1 MNRMK
6 RHSAYISFAVV
17 AGLALLV
24 ACGGDSV
31 SEPEF
36 QVIEDVNFASS
47 LGIDLS
53 QMTKTASGL
62 YYEDVVEGTG
72 DPATAQNTVEIS
84 YTGYLANGNSFDS
97 GTYAFVL
104 GSGEVVPGFD
114 EGVTGMKVGGQRR
127 IIIPPELGYGA
138 ASVGPIP
145 PGSVLIFDLELLS
158 IS

>member
-1 MNRMK
+1 MK

-24 ACGGDSV
+24 ACGGGGV
-31 SEPEF
+31 SEPEN
-36 QVIEDVNFASS
+36 QVIEDVDFAAS

-53 QMTKTASGL
+53 QMTETASGL

-72 DPATAQNTVEIS
+72 DPASAGNTVDVA
-84 YTGYLANGNSFDS
+84 YTGYLTNGTTFDS
-97 GTYAFVL
+97 GSYAFVL
-104 GSGEVVPGFD
+104 AASEAIPGFD

-127 IIIPPELGYGA
+127 IIIPPALGYGA
-138 ASVGPIP
+138 AGIGAIP
-145 PGSVLIFDLELLS
+145 GGSVLIFDMELLS